1 MLLGKVVGTVV
12 ATKKEAELTG
22 LRFLLV
28 RELDAQWQATG
39 KVVVA
44 VDAVDAGDGEIVLF
58 AAGSSARL
66 TVATISAVSSAVT
79 VRSTTP
85 TPTRIGSRDARW
97 RVCTALRISLVIRSS
112 PLTRAAACDSTAR
125 TGAGTAPALRRRP

>member
-12 ATKKEAELTG
+12 ATKKEAELSG

-28 RELDAQWQATG
+28 RELDAAWQATG

-44 VDAVDAGDGEIVLF
+44 VDAMDAGDGEVVLF

-66 TVATISAVSSAVT
+66 TAVT
-79 VRSTTP
+79 KDRPVDHVIMAIVDTVTAE
-85 TPTRIGSRDARW
+85 GSVVYRKDA
-97 RVCTALRISLVIRSS
+97 
-112 PLTRAAACDSTAR
+112 
-125 TGAGTAPALRRRP
+125 